1 MPAEIQELQKNCH
14 CNVFSCKSPRY
25 KDNFFAVCISYMG
38 QNINFDCYF
47 YAAHYKRLKGCFC
60 LWKLSDPAYNASFMF
75 TVQWVIFSAWGGWI
89 FKTVLNFAA
98 LELNISSLE
107 KSFLTYYVLRISRG
121 NADVQKCQHF
131 EYNGI
136 NFLKDINR
144 NESSKLIR

>member
-1 MPAEIQELQKNCH
+1 MKTVRSCLQHLFHVYSSMNYL
-14 CNVFSCKSPRY
+14 FS
-25 KDNFFAVCISYMG
+25 
-38 QNINFDCYF
+38 
-47 YAAHYKRLKGCFC
+47 
-60 LWKLSDPAYNASFMF
+60 
-75 TVQWVIFSAWGGWI
+75 
-89 FKTVLNFAA
+89 KTVLNFAA